1 MLCKAR
7 NDGIG
12 KRAARSAPEE
22 FLGRLLLS
30 SGLPRGSLLAM
41 IDRISEL
48 GSASANMDSAYRN
61 LLVPSASSEWDI
73 GRVGSSDEIARR
85 LLGRLSA
92 YLRAGTLDE
101 RSSISFVQWL
111 LKECHGASFLRSR
124 PLKKARTTKSKLA
137 SIPPI
142 TSLAVLLQGPS
153 VPANA
158 DSFGQPVNLSDLDDL
173 MSTREARLPL
183 LDAEKVLVTIEESF
197 SQESPQQ
204 LHEALENYV
213 AKLGDDAVPVQKV
226 AMQLAR
232 QILELGNKPRW
243 AVTAILRWLPL
254 LSKEV
259 ETDEL
264 WSIIFAK
271 QDDLLSLFLDEL
283 ILLCVQS
290 WSREHIIA
298 CTKWINTR
306 NQEQLNGLSCPRI
319 SDFLVKTCKLS
330 SAGSES
336 GFDTAL
342 LDTNPVWGNSE
353 AHAATIVHVCIAAAV
368 QSANAEVVDGQ
379 RNFLPSWLTL
389 LKLLGDRGKK
399 QLIYLTESL
408 IRFQSENPGTAG
420 SDLLDAAILRLY
432 LLHPSWMNVGSSPV
446 RMALLRASETHVM
459 TWKSW
464 RCELDDSLDEAIEG
478 LASGDP
484 RASRVLAEHARK
496 HPLLILRK
504 TSAFIAIMEDDATV
518 KGGGVDSRGA
528 VHGRS
533 LSGPAEAKIVGKLIQ
548 VHIKHWGFSFTEPLW
563 NGILDIYMGIPKE
576 VIFQS
581 GLKLG
586 FLDILNT
593 LLRLLS
599 VQLHLLTGEATPK
612 LKSKFAEILSVFGQ
626 MNKPACRAWWA
637 TAIDGTEVRNVLV
650 SCDLLSPQQAIDS
663 LRSDS

>member
-158 DSFGQPVNLSDLDDL
+158 DSIGQPVNLSDLDDL

-298 CTKWINTR
+298 CTKWINT
-306 NQEQLNGLSCPRI
+306 
-319 SDFLVKTCKLS
+319 K
-330 SAGSES
+330 
-336 GFDTAL
+336 
-342 LDTNPVWGNSE
+342 NS
-353 AHAATIVHVCIAAAV
+353 
-368 QSANAEVVDGQ
+368 
-379 RNFLPSWLTL
+379 L
-389 LKLLGDRGKK
+389 
-399 QLIYLTESL
+399 
-408 IRFQSENPGTAG
+408 
-420 SDLLDAAILRLY
+420 
-432 LLHPSWMNVGSSPV
+432 
-446 RMALLRASETHVM
+446 
-459 TWKSW
+459 
-464 RCELDDSLDEAIEG
+464 
-478 LASGDP
+478 
-484 RASRVLAEHARK
+484 
-496 HPLLILRK
+496 
-504 TSAFIAIMEDDATV
+504 
-518 KGGGVDSRGA
+518 
-528 VHGRS
+528 
-533 LSGPAEAKIVGKLIQ
+533 
-548 VHIKHWGFSFTEPLW
+548 
-563 NGILDIYMGIPKE
+563 
-576 VIFQS
+576 
-581 GLKLG
+581 
-586 FLDILNT
+586 
-593 LLRLLS
+593 
-599 VQLHLLTGEATPK
+599 
-612 LKSKFAEILSVFGQ
+612 
-626 MNKPACRAWWA
+626 
-637 TAIDGTEVRNVLV
+637 
-650 SCDLLSPQQAIDS
+650 
-663 LRSDS
+663 